1 MKKSFVLTVALLFIA
16 SFSYAQ
22 FVPTTMTID
31 APDVVNY
38 DFDGSNVDIP
48 VTIGG
53 APANVIFAVY
63 TKDQGESIGWVKNGY
78 LDWHYVNRI
87 DTCVFYTTGTQLG
100 IGASSLTW
108 DGKNQDGNNVDAG
121 EYYYYLF
128 GYDYMNF
135 KVKVVQNAEWIIQ
148 TWSACKY
155 ADHEITEYDYEGT
168 PYTQPVIYFDTFNDG
183 RGDYGI
189 FGYDGD
195 TGKMSRSRWYIGNDP
210 QDTALMETTMYDG
223 VGSEHNIF
231 EDPYSAN
238 HHIVSSSGPELVT
251 WVRRIEWVAGG
262 ESVVDTDWGDD
273 GAYTYNTRVDNG
285 WDQIVQAAEYA
296 GDDMVMLSNT
306 SHYGFSTE
314 AEIIVMD
321 VTDGTMITSLDMAEW
336 WVDPDDA
343 AAGGQQSGGPNQFNV
358 RDGRV
363 LLASHGSCNF
373 QCIMPTRGIDDEA
386 DWMLWYNGNGDIIG
400 DRNNEEGSD
409 KAWVCIDYTAVPNT
423 YTIKQDGN
431 YFTAV
436 PTYGLGNTS
445 MALFGP
451 DGTGIAYY
459 TFAGEGSGP
468 KHQTD
473 FVDYGSAYDGIYC
486 DFKST
491 INQGDEVTADTGGV
505 WYLAHNS
512 FKGVITNADVGVDA
526 EVPAENAVA
535 QNSPNPFNPTTTIS
549 YTVAEAGIV
558 SVDIFNVA
566 GQKVDTVVNDFIDAG
581 SHSVVWDASDFSAG
595 VYFYTV
601 KSGDFSKTMKMT
613 LVK

>member
-1 MKKSFVLTVALLFIA
+1 MKKSFVLTVALLFVA
-16 SFSYAQ
+16 SSAFAQ
-22 FVPTTMTID
+22 FVPTTMTITGQ
-31 APDVVNY
+31 DVVNY
-38 DFDGSNVDIP
+38 DFDGTSVDIP
-48 VTIGG
+48 FNVAG
-53 APANVIFAVY
+53 APADVVFAVH
-63 TKDQGESIGWVKNGY
+63 TKDQGENIGWMKNGY

-87 DTCVFYTTGTQLG
+87 DTCVFFTTGKQFG
-100 IGASSLTW
+100 IGDNSLTW
-108 DGKNQDGNNVDAG
+108 DGKNQDGNNVGAG
-121 EYYYYLF
+121 DYYYYLF
-128 GYDYMNF
+128 GYDYLNF
-135 KVKVVQNAEWIIQ
+135 KVKVVQNPEWIIQ

-155 ADHEITEYDYEGT
+155 ADHEITTHDYTGT
-168 PYTQPVIYFDTFNDG
+168 AYAKPVMYLDTLGDN

-195 TGKMSRSRWYIGNDP
+195 TGKFSRARWYVGNDP
-210 QDTALMETTMYDG
+210 QDAALMETTTYVG
-223 VGSEHNIF
+223 LGSEHQIF
-231 EDPYSAN
+231 EDPYAAN
-238 HHIVSSSGPELVT
+238 HHIVRAFDGDLVS

-262 ESVVDTDWGDD
+262 ESVVDTDWGDG
-273 GAYTYNTRVDNG
+273 GAYTFNTRVDNG
-285 WDQIVQAAEYA
+285 WDALLQAAEYA
-296 GDDMVMLSNT
+296 GDDMVMLSNS

-314 AEIIVMD
+314 AEIIVID
-321 VTDGTMITSLDMAEW
+321 VTDGSEVTRLDLAEW

-343 AAGGQQSGGPNQFNV
+343 ERGGQQSGGPNQFHV

-363 LLASHGSCNF
+363 VLASHGSCNY

-386 DWMLWYNGNGDIIG
+386 DWLIWYNGNGDIIG
-400 DRNNEEGSD
+400 DRNNEEGSE
-409 KAWVCIDYTAVPNT
+409 KAWVCIDYAAVPNT
-423 YTIKQDGN
+423 YMIRQDAN

-445 MALFGP
+445 LALFGP
-451 DGTGIAYY
+451 DGTGIGYF

-468 KHQTD
+468 KHHTD
-473 FVDYGSAYDGIYC
+473 FVGYDSAYDGIYC

-505 WYLAHNS
+505 WYLAQDS
-512 FKGVITNADVGVDA
+512 FKGVITSEEVGVDA
-526 EVPAENAVA
+526 AVPAETAVA

-549 YTVAEAGIV
+549 YTIAEAGNV

-566 GQKVDTVVNDFIDAG
+566 GQKVDTVVNDFMGAG